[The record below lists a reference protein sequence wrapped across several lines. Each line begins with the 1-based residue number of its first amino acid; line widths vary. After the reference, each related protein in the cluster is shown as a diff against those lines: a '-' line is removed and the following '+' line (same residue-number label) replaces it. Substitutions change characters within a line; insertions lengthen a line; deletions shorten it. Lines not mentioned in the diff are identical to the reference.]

1 MNKKK
6 TIGVAFADCLPI
18 MISYIVL
25 GIGFG
30 IVMEK
35 SGFGFVWAVAMGISI
50 YAGSMQFAAIP
61 LLVSGASLVTTAI
74 MTLMINA
81 RYFFYSIS
89 MLEEYRT
96 IGKGKTFLTYGLSD
110 ETFSLVCIDKY
121 KDKGYDRK
129 TYCLAITF
137 FNWSAGVAGCLLGGV
152 IGSMLTVDT
161 TGIDFAMTALFVSI
175 FVEQW
180 MSSKNH
186 LAAIIGVVSSVISLV
201 IFGPDKF
208 LIPAMAGISV
218 ALLLMRSRLE
228 VE

>member
-1 MNKKK
+1 
-6 TIGVAFADCLPI
+6 
-18 MISYIVL
+18 
-25 GIGFG
+25 
-30 IVMEK
+30 
-35 SGFGFVWAVAMGISI
+35 
-50 YAGSMQFAAIP
+50 
-61 LLVSGASLVTTAI
+61 
-74 MTLMINA
+74 
-81 RYFFYSIS
+81 
-89 MLEEYRT
+89 
-96 IGKGKTFLTYGLSD
+96 
-110 ETFSLVCIDKY
+110 
-121 KDKGYDRK
+121 
-129 TYCLAITF
+129 
-137 FNWSAGVAGCLLGGV
+137 
-152 IGSMLTVDT
+152 MLTVDT